1 MLELSSRTLMTA
13 AAALCCATILALPAS
28 AADTTTES
36 EAIVVTGQTPER
48 LQQFVDRVSVASP
61 MADQLPRWD
70 TSICT
75 SLAGLPR
82 RQAEFVADR
91 IARRALAVGV
101 QPGEPGCQ
109 ANVSVI
115 FTTDSDTVARR
126 MFEQDRQMFAYLQET
141 NVSTLGQAA
150 FNSTFLRSNAP
161 VRWWHVSHTVTADG
175 ISLSGDSSTG
185 GMSNAPVQRASG
197 TRLRSETREDLRRAI
212 IIVDAQRV
220 GSVQLAALAD
230 YISMVAL
237 AQVDPNANTSAFPS
251 ILNLFA
257 QNGEPVTE
265 LTEWDRAYL
274 DGLYKTTRNAAS
286 AQAQEREIAR
296 RMSGAQTP

>member
-1 MLELSSRTLMTA
+1 MLKLSSRTLMGA
-13 AAALCCATILALPAS
+13 AAALCCASILALPAS
-28 AADTTTES
+28 AADTTTE
-36 EAIVVTGQTPER
+36 AIIVTGQTPER

-91 IARRALAVGV
+91 IAQRAMAVGV

-115 FTTDSDTVARR
+115 FTANSDDVARR
-126 MFEQDRQMFAYLQET
+126 MFEQDRQMFAYYQET

-175 ISLSGDSSTG
+175 ISLAGDSSTG

-265 LTEWDRAYL
+265 LTEWDLAYL